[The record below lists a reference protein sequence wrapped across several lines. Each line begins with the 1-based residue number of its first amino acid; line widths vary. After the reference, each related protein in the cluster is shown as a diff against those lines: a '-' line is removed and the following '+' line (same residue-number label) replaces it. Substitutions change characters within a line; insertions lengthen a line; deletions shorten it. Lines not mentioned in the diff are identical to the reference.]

1 MHQPMGTLTNGEV
14 ARVHVI
20 QMFSYCEA
28 EREVSPQ
35 GSDIRVKVSVASCM
49 SCSNI
54 RSEDLNESTLG
65 CKQN

>member
-1 MHQPMGTLTNGEV
+1 MHQRMGTLTNGEV

-35 GSDIRVKVSVASCM
+35 GSHIRV
-49 SCSNI
+49 I
-54 RSEDLNESTLG
+54 GLIIPIL
-65 CKQN
+65 